1 MRLPISGGLLRYIL
15 PPTIKVDANL
25 PTLSDHL
32 KQYVKYDDLPI
43 IIYLHGQDGTR
54 YRNLKIN
61 FQIN

>member
-1 MRLPISGGLLRYIL
+1 MSSIKNGTLHIHELLRYIL
-15 PPTIKVDANL
+15 PPTIKVDPNL

-54 YRNLKIN
+54 
-61 FQIN
+61 